1 MGHAVDQDLL
11 SLVQQEVT
19 KLVKAE
25 ESLAQQR
32 VDLTAMQNSLT
43 SIQDQQSATGAHL
56 EEQDEQLT
64 AVLEWKE
71 QQMNENE
78 EILLKLVS
86 VEKMLCEE
94 LLTRVEGVE
103 KGLAERDQKV
113 EQLKQRFA
121 RTDGKVE
128 QRFAKVEK
136 DVKQLEEAARS
147 QRMKENKPG

>member
-1 MGHAVDQDLL
+1 
-11 SLVQQEVT
+11 
-19 KLVKAE
+19 
-25 ESLAQQR
+25 
-32 VDLTAMQNSLT
+32 MQNSLT

-71 QQMNENE
+71 QQMNKNE

-86 VEKMLCEE
+86 VEKMLREE

-103 KGLAERDQKV
+103 KRLAETDQKV
-113 EQLKQRFA
+113 EQLEQRFA
-121 RTDGKVE
+121 KTDGKVK